1 MRKLKKTITIDPEV
15 YQKVVELAKQEK
27 RSVSQMINL
36 LLSEIFE
43 AGLIPGTKPVL

>member
-1 MRKLKKTITIDPEV
+1 MIKLKKTITIDPEI

-27 RSVSQMINL
+27 RSVSQMINV

-43 AGLIPGTKPVL
+43 AK